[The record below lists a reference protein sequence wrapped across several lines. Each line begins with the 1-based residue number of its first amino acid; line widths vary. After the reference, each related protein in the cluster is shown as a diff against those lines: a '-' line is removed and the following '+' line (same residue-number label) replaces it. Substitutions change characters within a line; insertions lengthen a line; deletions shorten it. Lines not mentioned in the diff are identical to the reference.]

1 MQVPTAVCN
10 VRSQSAGCPTSP
22 AIDFLVP
29 GLEGHHFVAW
39 GADRGIID
47 VGFFQVL
54 PLFRHFLHPKQ
65 H

>member
-1 MQVPTAVCN
+1 MQAPAVCN

-39 GADRGIID
+39 GVDGGIID

-54 PLFRHFLHPKQ
+54 RLFGF
-65 H
+65 

>member
-1 MQVPTAVCN
+1 MRVPAVCN

-39 GADRGIID
+39 GVDRGIVD
-47 VGFFQVL
+47 VGFFQVTTL
-54 PLFRHFLHPKQ
+54 SRIAILL
-65 H
+65 